1 MPVPATIPAGAAAA
15 GAATEQAGLRAAV
28 RAALAD
34 LAELP
39 PYEEAPELY
48 SDWGDDGE
56 FKVWKGRGEC
66 AS

>member
-1 MPVPATIPAGAAAA
+1 MHTATEAAPAAAA
-15 GAATEQAGLRAAV
+15 RGLRAAV

-39 PYEEAPELY
+39 PYEAAPDLY
-48 SDWGDDGE
+48 SDWGDDSE